1 MTGTGKGMRKGADRR
16 AFTLVEVMIAMVAG
30 LIVALAVVGLSRE
43 ATSTFHEETRIASA
57 EMQIRTAIDRL
68 RADLQRAAFMS
79 TGNIQTDPSIFT
91 VPGTAPN
98 AVFAANFKKGIGMNL
113 FSLASLQLAANGSGA
128 ATPLSATNNL
138 SPDLID
144 IGGNMTSVD
153 ILSIGALQNSG
164 HPPIMS
170 SAAAPSGPTAGCN
183 GQRVYLDVLS
193 TSAIWRLVGMA
204 PCTGATCDTTYN
216 TQLLS
221 AFQPVAN
228 YGFIVRVVDNTLST
242 HNVQYAATC
251 ATAPAA
257 AWNPKAG
264 GTPEPYIDLDPNTPL
279 TLTGGLASVAGGTA
293 TINPVQIVRWQIG
306 GSLVNAPTD
315 GGGST
320 DPSKYDLTR
329 QFIDVSGLPAGNPEV
344 IAEYVGDLKFAFTL
358 DTLANNA
365 GNYNGLANSPLVVN
379 TFEDGSNTVVTNAA
393 AAAAVGTTSV
403 AATASTAPSGPEPQR
418 IRSVRV
424 RLLTRSAMQDRTDP
438 LAVTGAPND
447 YLYRYCL
454 SAGGCTPTTPPTPL
468 PLARTRTLISEV
480 ALPNQGR
487 FWY

>member
-1 MTGTGKGMRKGADRR
+1 MNGMRKRAVMRR

-43 ATSTFHEETRIASA
+43 ATSTFHEETRIAAA

-79 TGNIQTDPSIFT
+79 TGNIQTDPGIFT
-91 VPGTAPN
+91 VLGTAPN
-98 AVFAANFKKGIGMNL
+98 AGFAANYNKGVGMNL
-113 FSLASLQLAANGSGA
+113 YKLAGIQLLSPSLSVA
-128 ATPLSATNNL
+128 ATPLSAANNL
-138 SPDLID
+138 SPDTID
-144 IGGNMTSVD
+144 LGGNMTSVD

-164 HPPIMS
+164 HPPIMN
-170 SAAAPSGPTAGCN
+170 SAVAPAGPTPGCN

-204 PCTGATCDTTYN
+204 PCTGAACDTTYN

-221 AFQPVAN
+221 AFQPVPN
-228 YGFIVRVVDNTLST
+228 FGFIVRVVDNTLAT

-257 AWNPKAG
+257 AWNPTAG
-264 GTPEPYIDLDPNTPL
+264 GTPQPYIDLDPNTPL
-279 TLTGGLASVAGGTA
+279 TLTGGLSSVAGGTA
-293 TINPVQIVRWQIG
+293 TINPVQIVRWQMG
-306 GSLVNAPTD
+306 ASLINAPTD
-315 GGGST
+315 GGGTT
-320 DPSKYDLTR
+320 DPTKYDLTR
-329 QFIDVSGLPAGNPEV
+329 QFIDVTGMPAGNPEV
-344 IAEYVGDLKFAFTL
+344 IAEYVGDLKFAFTV
-358 DTLANNA
+358 DTLSNNA

-393 AAAAVGTTSV
+393 AAAAVGTLSI
-403 AATASTAPSGPEPQR
+403 AGTASTAPGGPEPQR

-424 RLLTRSAMQDRTDP
+424 RLLTRSALQDRTDP
-438 LAVTGAPND
+438 LAVTGAPSD

-454 SAGGCTPTTPPTPL
+454 SAAGCAPTTPPTAF

-480 ALPNQGR
+480 ALPNQAR